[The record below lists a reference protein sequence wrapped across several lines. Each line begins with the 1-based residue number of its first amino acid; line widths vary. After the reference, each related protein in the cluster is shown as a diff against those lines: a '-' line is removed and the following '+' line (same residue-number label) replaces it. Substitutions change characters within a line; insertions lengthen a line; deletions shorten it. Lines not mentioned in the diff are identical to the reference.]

1 MRLLSGDFVAG
12 AQAAQGVAIIIDVF
26 RACSVVAHALA
37 AGAERVIPV
46 ASIEEARELK
56 AQHPDWWLIGERHA
70 RPLPGFDCGNSP
82 TQVLRLPLAGRTLI
96 HTTHAGTQGLTAA
109 AAAGAIVYTGALVN
123 AAATAAA
130 VRARAPSEV
139 HVVAMG
145 HEARE
150 RCTEDDLCRELL
162 LAGLAGRAI
171 DTTDFV
177 PRLRAAPA
185 AAKFF
190 DPAADWAPE
199 GDFALCTTL
208 DALPFA
214 VRLGRDGSGL
224 TELRLERAGVS
235 A

>member
-1 MRLLSGDFVAG
+1 VRLLSGDFVAG
-12 AQAAQGVAIIIDVF
+12 AAAAQGVAIIIDVF
-26 RACSVVAHALA
+26 RACSLIAHALT

-56 AQHPDWWLIGERHA
+56 AQHPDWWLVGERHA

-109 AAAGAIVYTGALVN
+109 YAAGAIVYTGAFVN
-123 AAATAAA
+123 AAATVAA
-130 VRARAPSEV
+130 VRALAPAEV

-150 RCTEDDLCRELL
+150 RCAEDDLCRELL
-162 LAGLAGRAI
+162 LARLAGRSI
-171 DTTDFV
+171 DTADFAA
-177 PRLRAAPA
+177 RLRTAPA
-185 AAKFF
+185 AEKFF

-199 GDFALCTTL
+199 GDFALCTAIDTL
-208 DALPFA
+208 PHA
-214 VRLGRDGSGL
+214 VRLGRDASGL
-224 TELRLERAGVS
+224 PELRLERAAVMP
-235 A
+235 